1 VILLEKVQNTFIINT
16 HEFLGAYGQ
25 VYQAL
30 QIETGQFIAVK
41 HMIIGELS
49 DKLISG
55 VENLCQEIVVY
66 QKLDHP
72 NIVKY
77 LGAKQENEDV
87 YIYMEYMPGGSISS
101 MLKQYGSFEEK
112 VIRKFAKQVVL
123 GLNYLHSNGIIHRDI
138 KV

>member
-1 VILLEKVQNTFIINT
+1 MLIIQ
-16 HEFLGAYGQ
+16 LGAYGQ

-30 QIETGQFIAVK
+30 NIETGHFIAVK
-41 HMIIGELS
+41 HMVIGELS
-49 DKLISG
+49 DNLISG
-55 VENLCQEIVVY
+55 VETLCQEIVVY

-77 LGAKQENEDV
+77 LGAKQEHEDV
-87 YIYMEYMPGGSISS
+87 YIYMEYMTGGSLSS

-112 VIRKFAKQVVL
+112 VIKKFTKQVVL

-138 KV
+138 KVCISTVLSANI